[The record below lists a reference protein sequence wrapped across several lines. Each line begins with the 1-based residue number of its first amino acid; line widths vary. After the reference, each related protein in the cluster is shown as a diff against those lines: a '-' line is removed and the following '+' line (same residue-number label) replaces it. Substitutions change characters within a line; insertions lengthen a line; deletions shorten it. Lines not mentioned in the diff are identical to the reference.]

1 MKIAIFVQW
10 MLCGGVENALIALT
24 KKIAEFGNDIT
35 IYMILEKGDF
45 VKKIP
50 EQVCKKQIPMSE
62 KVRRSIPV
70 GGSKVAIRESFY
82 KHQYQKAVYWTVRHI
97 VNKEKFAELNVNF
110 DKIPKLQQHYDIAV
124 NYHIHS
130 PFLVRYLF
138 EKVSADKKFTWI
150 HNDFETTQYDVRV
163 LKKYLDCINRFYG
176 VSQKLVDEF
185 VKIFPEYENKTEVA
199 LNIVPIEEI
208 KKKAELEYPKE
219 FLGLSQNITKIL
231 TVGRLEEQKG
241 YDIAL
246 SVCKN
251 LVEENLKIEWFVL
264 GEGTLKEKLK
274 SESKKLGIEKY
285 FHFVGVKM
293 NPYPYFKNCDIYVQ
307 TSKHEGYCT
316 TITEAKVF
324 YRPIVTTDVA
334 GVREQIRDGVSGD
347 ISKISVNSVDENLKR
362 LIKDKKRQEQYIE
375 ELKKE
380 IILDSPEWLEI
391 FR

>member
-1 MKIAIFVQW
+1 MAEINMQFVHK
-10 MLCGGVENALIALT
+10 VN
-24 KKIAEFGNDIT
+24 K
-35 IYMILEKGDF
+35 
-45 VKKIP
+45 
-50 EQVCKKQIPMSE
+50 SE
-62 KVRRSIPV
+62 IPV
-70 GGSKVAIRESFY
+70 CNIMGVNIAAIDMN
-82 KHQYQKAVYWTVRHI
+82 W
-97 VNKEKFAELNVNF
+97 L
-110 DKIPKLQQHYDIAV
+110 L
-124 NYHIHS
+124 
-130 PFLVRYLF
+130 
-138 EKVSADKKFTWI
+138 KFTEKYI
-150 HNDFETTQYDVRV
+150 TDLSGDYCCVSNVHTTVTSWEDKDYCMIQNGGILAIPDGGPLSSVGKRRGYTKMKRTTGPA
-163 LKKYLDCINRFYG
+163 YM
-176 VSQKLVDEF
+176 
-185 VKIFPEYENKTEVA
+185 
-199 LNIVPIEEI
+199 EEI
-208 KKKAELEYPKE
+208 FKISAQKGELEYPKE